1 MKQTPLQRVV
11 AVAPPLGHLG
21 WVVGQVSLI
30 AMRFENSEACGQH
43 STKNLENNV
52 QDLSDFRK

>member
-11 AVAPPLGHLG
+11 AVAPPLDHLG

-43 STKNLENNV
+43 STKRP
-52 QDLSDFRK
+52 RKQYPRST